1 MASLLARNGHQ
12 VIVLAIEP
20 EIVESINTQHR
31 NAIFM
36 TKYTLHPNIKAT
48 LNPKGILLCLT

>member
-1 MASLLARNGHQ
+1 MASVLARNGHE
-12 VIVLAIEP
+12 VIVLVIEP
-20 EIVESINTQHR
+20 EIVESINTHHR

-48 LNPKGILLCLT
+48 LNPKGVPLC